1 MILIP
6 ELQSLTAPFR
16 RLQDDLQ
23 EKIPGITMKKGK
35 KLTYIDL
42 LADKEIHSG
51 YEKGLDLIRP
61 DLGHSHPIMIGSS
74 EVFSAPEFEVHSPF
88 DKRIVVGKFQT
99 ATPAVI
105 RAAIAT
111 AHQGFS
117 SWQDREWEERAGI
130 ILKTA
135 EILDSQKF
143 LLAALVTY
151 ECGKNRFEAVAEV
164 GEAIDMLRYHAEIYE
179 KNKGFA
185 VLTRPESPRAES
197 RSVMRPYGVW
207 AVISPFNFPLGLA
220 TGMAGAA
227 LITGNTIVLK
237 PASVAPFSVLKLY
250 HAFIDAGVPPDAVQ
264 FVTGS
269 GRIFGEIITAHPDV
283 GGIAFTGSRDA
294 GMVLLR
300 AFTAKQRYVKPLVS
314 EMGSKNPVIVTEHA
328 DMEKAVEGVFRSAFG
343 FSGQKC
349 SAASRIYVH
358 DSVEDRFINDLRLK
372 VENLI
377 IGDPREK
384 DSFISP
390 LIDETAVQTY
400 REAVDLAKKDGG
412 RIICGGSVLAEGMYS
427 HGHYVQPTVVSGL
440 TSGHPLTRKEL
451 FVPILIIETFST
463 LKEALDKANATD
475 YGLTAG
481 IFSENDDQVAYFFNT
496 IQSGVTYANRQGGA
510 TTGAWPGSQPFCGW
524 KASGS
529 SGKGVGG
536 PYYLM
541 SYMREQAQTRI
552 Q

>member
-1 MILIP
+1 
-6 ELQSLTAPFR
+6 
-16 RLQDDLQ
+16 
-23 EKIPGITMKKGK
+23 MKKGK
-35 KLTYIDL
+35 KLTYVDL
-42 LADKEIHSG
+42 LADESTHSG
-51 YEKGLDLIRP
+51 YEKALEQIQP
-61 DLGHSHPIMIGSS
+61 DLGRSNPIIIDGS
-74 EVFSAPEFEVHSPF
+74 EIFSAPEFNVLSPF
-88 DKRIVVGKFQT
+88 DQRILVGKFQT
-99 ATPAVI
+99 ATPEMI
-105 RAAIAT
+105 RSAIAVAHRGFT
-111 AHQGFS
+111 A
-117 SWQDREWEERAGI
+117 WRDRTWEERAGI
-130 ILKTA
+130 IRKTA
-135 EILDSQKF
+135 DILDSQKF

-151 ECGKNRFEAVAEV
+151 ESGKNRYEAVAEV

-179 KNKGFA
+179 KNKGFV

-227 LITGNTIVLK
+227 LITGNAVILK
-237 PASVAPFSVLKLY
+237 PTSIAPFSVLKLY

-264 FVTGS
+264 FITGP
-269 GRIFGEIITAHPDV
+269 GRVFGEIITAHPDV

-294 GMVLLR
+294 GIVLQR
-300 AFTAKQRYVKPLVS
+300 AFTAKQRYMKPLIS

-328 DMEKAVEGVFRSAFG
+328 DLDKAVEGVFRSAFG

-349 SAASRIYVH
+349 SATSRVYVH
-358 DSVEDRFINDLRLK
+358 ESVAEQFITDLRLQ
-372 VENLI
+372 VESLI

-390 LIDETAVQTY
+390 LIDEMAVQTF
-400 REAVDLAKKDGG
+400 REAVDQAKKDGG
-412 RIICGGSVLAEGMYS
+412 LIICGGSMLSEGMYS
-427 HGHYVQPTVVSGL
+427 LGHYVQPTVVSGL
-440 TSGHPLTRKEL
+440 TRGHPLERKEL
-451 FVPILIIETFST
+451 FVPILIIDTFST

-496 IQSGVTYANRQGGA
+496 IQSGVTYANRRGGA
-510 TTGAWPGSQPFCGW
+510 TTGAWPGSQSFCGW

-536 PYYLM
+536 PYYLL

-552 Q
+552 R

>member
-6 ELQSLTAPFR
+6 ELQSLTVPLR
-16 RLQDDLQ
+16 RLQDELQ
-23 EKIPGITMKKGK
+23 EKIQGITMKKGK

-42 LADKEIHSG
+42 LADKEIHTG
-51 YEKGLDLIRP
+51 YEKGLDLIKP
-61 DLGHSHPIMIGSS
+61 DLGRSHPIMIGSS
-74 EVFSAPEFEVHSPF
+74 EVFSAPEFEVQSPF

-99 ATPAVI
+99 ATPAMI
-105 RAAIAT
+105 RSAIAT
-111 AHQGFS
+111 AYQGFS
-117 SWQDREWEERAGI
+117 AWRDREWEERAGI

-164 GEAIDMLRYHAEIYE
+164 DEAIDMLRYHAEIYE
-179 KNKGFA
+179 KNKGF
-185 VLTRPESPRAES
+185 VVQTHPENPRAES
-197 RSVMRPYGVW
+197 RSVMRPHGVW

-237 PASVAPFSVLKLY
+237 PTSIAPFSVLKLY
-250 HAFIDAGVPPDAVQ
+250 HAFIDSGVPPDAVQ
-264 FVTGS
+264 FITGP
-269 GRIFGEIITAHPDV
+269 GRVFGEIITAHPDV

-328 DMEKAVEGVFRSAFG
+328 NMEKAVEGVFRSAFG

-349 SAASRIYVH
+349 SAASRVYVH
-358 DSVEDRFINDLRLK
+358 KSVADRFINDLRLQ

-390 LIDETAVQTY
+390 LIDEMAVQTF
-400 REAVDLAKKDGG
+400 RDAVDLAKKDGG
-412 RIICGGSVLAEGMYS
+412 RIICGGSVLSEGLYS

-440 TSGHPLTRKEL
+440 TSGHPLARKEL

-496 IQSGVTYANRQGGA
+496 IQSGVTYANRRGGA